1 MNIIATSA
9 LIFFTARHSLLFARL
24 FLDPLKLRVSF
35 MRLVKIYIPTH
46 DRLDLLGSSYKKLL
60 SNVSQAALC
69 VFVVDA

>member
-1 MNIIATSA
+1 
-9 LIFFTARHSLLFARL
+9 
-24 FLDPLKLRVSF
+24 